1 MHNKSPHILFLASWY
16 PSDEKPTHGIFIK
29 QHALA
34 LSQFTKV
41 SIAYAYASEGCSE
54 KVEYNTLNENF
65 IEYKIAY
72 KKSNSILKP
81 ILHYWRAKRAYQI
94 LFKKIQEDK
103 QAITAI
109 QLNVIFP
116 MAILLGLAKKTFNV
130 PHTIVE
136 HWSGYLPQDGNY
148 KGILKTYF
156 TKKAVA
162 SASTIFYVSEPMR
175 KAMLN
180 HGLEGNYQLLYNVV
194 NTSIFKL
201 GMRSEKPLLI
211 HISSLVEREKN
222 IRGTLEIVA
231 QLQKKQIAFDTL
243 IIGGSGKDLMEA
255 QELAKKLQLKSI
267 QFTGNLPPEQVAQH
281 LQNAWALLLF
291 SHFEGMPVV
300 ALEALACGVPIFAS
314 KVGHLP
320 EIINNTN
327 GFLGETPN
335 EMVDA
340 LEKHFQSSVEYNA
353 LSMCEWVEENASYK
367 SVGKQLSDYYANTFQ
382 SK

>member
-1 MHNKSPHILFLASWY
+1 VLNKSPHILFLASWY
-16 PSDEKPTHGIFIK
+16 PSTEKPTHGVFIK

-34 LSQFTKV
+34 LSQFAKV
-41 SIAYAYASEGCSE
+41 SIAYAYARESSSE
-54 KVEYNTLNENF
+54 KIECHVLKENV
-65 IEYKIAY
+65 IEYKLAY

-81 ILHYWRAKRAYQI
+81 ILHYWRAKKAYQI
-94 LFKKIQEDK
+94 LFEKIKQDK
-103 QAITAI
+103 QAVTAI

-116 MAILLGLAKKTFNV
+116 VAILWRLVKKTFNV

-148 KGILKTYF
+148 NGMLKTYF
-156 TKKAVA
+156 TKKAVVN
-162 SASTIFYVSEPMR
+162 ASTIFYVSEPMR

-180 HGLEGNYQLLYNVV
+180 HGLKGKYQLVYNVV

-201 GMRSEKPLLI
+201 GERSEKPLLV

-222 IRGTLEIVA
+222 ISGTLEIIA

-243 IIGGSGKDLMEA
+243 IIGGSGNDLMEA
-255 QELAKKLQLKSI
+255 QELAKKLQLTSI
-267 QFTGNLPPEQVAQH
+267 QFTGNLPPEQVVPH
-281 LQNAWALLLF
+281 LQKAWALLLF

-300 ALEALACGVPIFAS
+300 ALEALACGVPVFAS

-327 GFLGETPN
+327 GFLGETPI
-335 EMVDA
+335 EIVDA
-340 LEKHFQSSVEYNA
+340 LENNFQSSVKYNA
-353 LSMCEWVEENASYK
+353 LSMHQWVEENASYK
-367 SVGKQLSDYYANTFQ
+367 SVGKQLADYYKAL
-382 SK
+382 S

>member
-1 MHNKSPHILFLASWY
+1 VLNKSPHILFLASWY
-16 PSDEKPTHGIFIK
+16 PSTEKPTHGVFIK

-34 LSQFTKV
+34 LSQFAKV
-41 SIAYAYASEGCSE
+41 SIAYAYARESSSE
-54 KVEYNTLNENF
+54 KIECHVLNENV
-65 IEYKIAY
+65 IEYKLAY

-81 ILHYWRAKRAYQI
+81 ILHYWRAKKAYQI
-94 LFKKIQEDK
+94 LFEKIKQDK
-103 QAITAI
+103 QAVTAI

-116 MAILLGLAKKTFNV
+116 VAILWRLVKKTFNV

-148 KGILKTYF
+148 NGMLKTYF
-156 TKKAVA
+156 TKKAVVN
-162 SASTIFYVSEPMR
+162 ASTIFYVSEPMR

-180 HGLEGNYQLLYNVV
+180 HGLKGKYQLVYNVV

-201 GMRSEKPLLI
+201 GERSEKPLLV

-222 IRGTLEIVA
+222 ISGTLEIIA

-243 IIGGSGKDLMEA
+243 IIGGSGNDLMEA
-255 QELAKKLQLKSI
+255 QELAKKLQLTSI
-267 QFTGNLPPEQVAQH
+267 QFTGNLPPEQVVPH
-281 LQNAWALLLF
+281 LQKAWALLLF

-300 ALEALACGVPIFAS
+300 ALEALACGVPVFAS

-327 GFLGETPN
+327 GFLGETPI
-335 EMVDA
+335 EIVDA
-340 LEKHFQSSVEYNA
+340 LENNFQSSVKYNA
-353 LSMCEWVEENASYK
+353 LSMHQWVEENASYK
-367 SVGKQLSDYYANTFQ
+367 SVGKQLADYYKAL
-382 SK
+382 S